1 MNLAHERFFKINLV
15 PMTPTDRVK
24 CYEDV
29 LEHYMKKLHKVF
41 VTPEKYTDKEGD
53 EVKTELG
60 VMVYRVM
67 HEAFDEFFPTPD
79 KGLESNKQRRLP
91 LNERGETKC

>member
-41 VTPEKYTDKEGD
+41 VTPEKYTDKDGD
-53 EVKTELG
+53 DVKTELEIK
-60 VMVYRVM
+60 VYRVIK
-67 HEAFDEFFPTPD
+67 EAFETFFPAFG
-79 KGLESNKQRRLP
+79 KGLQS
-91 LNERGETKC
+91 TKKDN